1 MARRP
6 ETATPELTNTH
17 AQRVS
22 TYVKLRS
29 GIIAVRIAPLHSAVR
44 IASIAHSSVVV
55 NTQVRQ
61 INGAGPNLTG
71 PFSERHI
78 YMHNNTK

>member
-17 AQRVS
+17 AQRMS

-44 IASIAHSSVVV
+44 IASIAHSLAVV
-55 NTQVRQ
+55 NTLVRQ
-61 INGAGPNLTG
+61 INSAGPILMG
-71 PFSERHI
+71 PFSARHI